1 MTARFDRPS
10 SRKDVTWIAPRVEQ
24 SIVGIR
30 TNIQSGASIRRSVL
44 LGADYYDE
52 DAPGPGNGPRL
63 GIGRNVELDRVII
76 DKNARVGDG
85 AKLLNT
91 SGVTDA
97 DGEGYF
103 IRNGIIVVPKD
114 STIPAGTII

>member
-1 MTARFDRPS
+1 MLRAPETDR
-10 SRKDVTWIAPRVEQ
+10 A
-24 SIVGIR
+24 
-30 TNIQSGASIRRSVL
+30 
-44 LGADYYDE
+44 
-52 DAPGPGNGPRL
+52 L

-91 SGVTDA
+91 RGVTDA

-114 STIPAGTII
+114 SIIPAGTII